1 MSKNSNKNKGNIKE
15 KKVFMS
21 SISLGTTADDNGLS
35 VHTPA
40 DRYAQSIGENPNLR
54 RVNAKLLVIEILAY
68 LLISFSVI
76 STVSSLFKDKPE
88 HYIQPPDGIVERVGV
103 RR

>member
-1 MSKNSNKNKGNIKE
+1 MNKNSNKKQANAKE

-21 SISLGTTADDNGLS
+21 SLSLGTTVDDNGLS
-35 VHTPA
+35 AHTPS
-40 DRYAQSIGENPNLR
+40 DRYAQSLGENPNLR

-88 HYIQPPDGIVERVGV
+88 HYIQPPDGIVEPVRV